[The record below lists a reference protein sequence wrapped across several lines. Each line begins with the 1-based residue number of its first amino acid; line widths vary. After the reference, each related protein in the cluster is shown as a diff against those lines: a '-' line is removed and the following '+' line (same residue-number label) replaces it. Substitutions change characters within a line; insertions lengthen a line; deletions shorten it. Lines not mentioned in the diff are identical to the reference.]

1 MSFDKNDNCV
11 DCGVNCLK
19 INEYYM
25 VTNSCWKRAR
35 MATLGGLLCVGCLEK
50 RLGKKLTPRNFMDCP
65 LNWRNALIP
74 DHASVRLLSR
84 YYSNGT
90 KSKWVQKGMLAI
102 KQALDG
108 DETVFRKLTLT

>member
-1 MSFDKNDNCV
+1 MSFNEHDNCV
-11 DCGVNCLK
+11 DCGVDCLK

-25 VTNSCWKRAR
+25 VTKSCWKRAR
-35 MATLGGLLCVGCLEK
+35 MTPCGGMLCVGCLEK

-74 DHASVRLLSR
+74 NCASVRLLSR
-84 YYSNGT
+84 YYSTGM
-90 KSKWVQKGMLAI
+90 KSQWARDGMSAL